1 MMIMRQDKLGK
12 GKEKMIDKR
21 KIFTVLE
28 NGMKISYDVILT
40 FKNERNGKDYIV
52 YTDNT
57 YDEDNKLRIYAALYN
72 PLTNE
77 FLGYVENKEEWRDII
92 KLLDNVLLK

>member
-1 MMIMRQDKLGK
+1 MWK

-28 NGMKISYDVILT
+28 NGMKKSYDVILT
-40 FKNERNGKDYIV
+40 FKNEKNGKDYIV

-72 PLTNE
+72 PLTIE

>member
-1 MMIMRQDKLGK
+1 MIMRQDKLWK
-12 GKEKMIDKR
+12 GKEKMIDER

-28 NGMKISYDVILT
+28 NGMKKSYDVILT

>member
-1 MMIMRQDKLGK
+1 MMIMRQDKLWK

-28 NGMKISYDVILT
+28 NGMKKSYNVILT

>member
-1 MMIMRQDKLGK
+1 MMIMRQDKLWK

-28 NGMKISYDVILT
+28 NGMKKSYDVILT
-40 FKNERNGKDYIV
+40 FKNERNGKYYIV

>member
-28 NGMKISYDVILT
+28 NGMKKSYDVIRT

>member
-1 MMIMRQDKLGK
+1 MMIMRQDKLWK
-12 GKEKMIDKR
+12 GKQKMIDKR

-28 NGMKISYDVILT
+28 NGMKKSYDVILT

-52 YTDNT
+52 YTDNI

>member
-1 MMIMRQDKLGK
+1 MMIMRQDKLWK

-28 NGMKISYDVILT
+28 NGMKKSYDVILT

-52 YTDNT
+52 YTDIT

-92 KLLDNVLLK
+92 KLLDNVLQK